1 MTRSRSIY
9 QQATL
14 KLGKDP
20 LKPIFEQNEEIIINN
35 SKLADQIQK
44 IMVNKKLKQK
54 YFYVQ
59 YFFLIKF
66 LICLKEMGLLKQK
79 TERYKVYTDNRSIVK
94 TDCLMRS
101 NKSQARG
108 LGGSIYTG

>member
-1 MTRSRSIY
+1 
-9 QQATL
+9 L

-54 YFYVQ
+54 YFYV
-59 YFFLIKF
+59 
-66 LICLKEMGLLKQK
+66 
-79 TERYKVYTDNRSIVK
+79 
-94 TDCLMRS
+94 
-101 NKSQARG
+101 
-108 LGGSIYTG
+108 